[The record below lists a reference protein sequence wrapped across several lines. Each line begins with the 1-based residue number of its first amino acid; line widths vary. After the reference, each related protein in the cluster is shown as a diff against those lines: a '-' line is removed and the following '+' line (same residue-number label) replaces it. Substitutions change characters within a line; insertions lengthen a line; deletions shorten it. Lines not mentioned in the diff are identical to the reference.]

1 MMDTVLFDWDG
12 TLTDTAERAFK
23 AFQKAFTDLGVPL
36 NFDTYVRFY
45 SPNWYDMYAH
55 LGLPQERWQE
65 AEDLWLHHYGYE
77 IPQLLPGGQAAL
89 KELAS
94 RNYVLGI
101 VTNGS
106 RVRVRREVGALG
118 LTGIFQSV
126 ICNEDVLRKKPDPEG
141 LQTAMRHLQKR
152 PESCCYVGDCPEDIE
167 MGKRAN
173 VRTVGIPSQYP
184 ASHKLPDSCPDYI
197 FNSLE
202 EFRADLSAFAVA
214 FAASPRGR

>member
-1 MMDTVLFDWDG
+1 MIDTVLFDWDG
-12 TLTDTAERAFK
+12 TLIDTAERAFK

-36 NFDTYVRFY
+36 DFDTYDRIY
-45 SPNWYDMYAH
+45 SPNWYDMYAQ
-55 LGLPQERWQE
+55 LRLPKERWQE
-65 AEDLWLHHYGYE
+65 ADDLWLHHYGYE

-101 VTNGS
+101 VTSGS

-126 ICNEDVLRKKPDPEG
+126 ICSEDVLRKKPDPEG
-141 LQTAMRHLQKR
+141 LQTAMRNLQKR

-173 VRTVGIPSQYP
+173 MRTVGIPSRYP
-184 ASHKLPDSCPDYI
+184 ASRKLPDSHPDLR
-197 FNSLE
+197 FTSLD
-202 EFRADLSAFAVA
+202 EFAENARNFTLN
-214 FAASPRGR
+214 PIW